1 MTLARQ
7 LETLVAALA
16 VLVFLAGTLIGV
28 ASARNALDAR
38 LSAQAQVALEVL
50 RPSGL
55 IPADPAA
62 LGRLA
67 DAVVA
72 TGCCDAIRIGVRG
85 GASVERA
92 MPGGAAAVPEW
103 FQTLFPLRP
112 DVARGFVSGPSEAEI
127 EIRPARDSA
136 YDDLWLAA
144 GAAALYSGLAACLLL
159 LAGALGVR
167 ALLASLSAVAA
178 FAESLMV
185 GAEPRPVAGARA
197 VDVEHVGR
205 ALGVLGRKFEQMLQ
219 GAQGLA
225 LALREQVATD
235 PLTGLAS
242 RRRLVDVLGYRRQD
256 PERGR
261 VGLLLLVQIE
271 GLSALNASLGYAAGD
286 DLLRDVAAALS
297 RLFARDPRN
306 VIAHLAGADFAVL
319 VEDVGDGGAP
329 AVEHAVSLALSDL
342 RPRPNP
348 DWSMGARVG
357 SAALRGQS
365 VSALFGEADR
375 ALRAGSPMPDAG
387 GTALPG
393 AVSAAS
399 AVGPDELTAC
409 VSLVFQPVVAA
420 DSRALLHE
428 EAFARVALP
437 GGGDSM
443 PAGEYLATASGPG
456 AAVAL
461 DRAVVTAA
469 LAALRGRKSGVSVA
483 VNLTPASVADG
494 AAFGGWLADLCREA
508 PEAARRLVLEIPE
521 HCLPAAATGLR
532 AMAGRLGQVGVGLA
546 IDHLGMGIGA
556 LDSLRAA
563 PLRYVKID
571 GSFAANLER
580 DAQSRFFVRAVAQIA
595 HGLDV
600 PVLLEAVE
608 TEGVW
613 AMLPDLQID
622 GGQGY
627 HLGRPA

>member
-375 ALRAGSPMPDAG
+375 ALRAGSPMPDAD

-393 AVSAAS
+393 VVSAAS
-399 AVGPDELTAC
+399 TVGPDD

-556 LDSLRAA
+556 LDSLR
-563 PLRYVKID
+563 
-571 GSFAANLER
+571 ER

-600 PVLLEAVE
+600 AVLLEAVE